1 MLKKITMVKRRKKQ
15 TSTAGHL
22 SLFKTSPVRQDE
34 ETRRKPK
41 IKPAEPSKSAAPI
54 LIPPAPVEAART
66 PENSLKTEMPDRDT
80 LNRLW
85 KENPETLHAFNRM
98 KKINPH
104 VITLVQA
111 FSLVPTKNE

>member
-1 MLKKITMVKRRKKQ
+1 MKQAMKRHTKQ
-15 TSTAGHL
+15 GGATYGQL
-22 SLFKTSPVRQDE
+22 CLFETPRIRQEEKTRP
-34 ETRRKPK
+34 KPK
-41 IKPAEPSKSAAPI
+41 IKPAEPSKPAAPI

>member
-54 LIPPAPVEAART
+54 LIPPAPAEAVKT
-66 PENSLKTEMPDRDT
+66 PENSLKTEMPDRDA

-85 KENPETLHAFNRM
+85 KENPKALDTLNRM
-98 KKINPH
+98 KEINPC
-104 VITLVQA
+104 VITLVRA
-111 FSLVPTKNE
+111 FSLVPQKK